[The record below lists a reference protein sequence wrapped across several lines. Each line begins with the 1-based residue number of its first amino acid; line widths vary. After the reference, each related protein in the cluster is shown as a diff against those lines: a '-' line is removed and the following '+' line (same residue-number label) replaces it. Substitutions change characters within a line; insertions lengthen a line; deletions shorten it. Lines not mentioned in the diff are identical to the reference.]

1 MADMLCAPEDVASL
15 LEQDLDAYKTIML
28 VEAATAVVQE
38 AAGRPPQRIVEV
50 EDDPFELLGDI
61 GSWISLPQRPVQ
73 SIASLELDGETL
85 TEGEDFQRFGA
96 RLWRECGWQPKRW
109 TPSKIAGVYTHGYPE
124 GDQRL
129 QLARAAVLSL
139 VRGVYG
145 NPEGAIAVRIDD
157 YSASYAKFSA
167 SMDATEYLQ
176 KALQRQYGR
185 RADLVRL
192 G

>member
-15 LEQDLDAYKTIML
+15 LESDLDAYKTIML

-38 AAGRPPQRIVEV
+38 ATGRPAQRIVEV
-50 EDDPFELLGDI
+50 EDDPLDLLGDI
-61 GSWISLPQRPVQ
+61 GVWLDLPQRPVQ
-73 SIASLELDGETL
+73 SIASLTLDGDAL
-85 TEGEDFQRFGA
+85 TEGTDFERFGA
-96 RLWRECGWQPKRW
+96 RLWRECGWQPNRW
-109 TPSKIAGVYTHGYPE
+109 TPSRVAGVYTHGYPAGSQE
-124 GDQRL
+124 L
-129 QLARAAVLSL
+129 QLGRGAVLSL

-185 RADLVRL
+185 QAGLVRL